1 MIEQIFDGELYRF
14 EIELDEDAE
23 SPREWSN
30 LGHFYTWSSRYNS
43 PDDNP
48 YERYRDLVEE
58 LGYDPVDLRH
68 RHKGVGFYVEKYE
81 HGDVMFYL
89 NDGGALSDAWDSC
102 LIGVIYA
109 TREEISKWF
118 GCKYITKK
126 VWEKVVNQFNSE
138 LRCYAQWV
146 NGYVNKVTC
155 YDEDDNIVSVIGS
168 VYGDEDDIEPDIRA
182 GSYGP

>member
-30 LGHFYTWSSRYNS
+30 LGHFYTWSSRYRS

-89 NDGGALSDAWDSC
+89 NDGGALSDDWDSC
-102 LIGVIYA
+102 LVGVIYA
-109 TREEISKWF
+109 TREEISS
-118 GCKYITKK
+118 IRSSVMTKTII
-126 VWEKVVNQFNSE
+126 S
-138 LRCYAQWV
+138 
-146 NGYVNKVTC
+146 
-155 YDEDDNIVSVIGS
+155 
-168 VYGDEDDIEPDIRA
+168 
-182 GSYGP
+182 